1 MPFIQAT
8 RDAVLKPLATVVGIV
23 ERRNTMPILANVLIK
38 KHGSQISFLANDLE
52 VQITANADFGI
63 GEQDFATT
71 TNARKFLDILRS
83 LPDTGEVKIS
93 QSQSQANDGDDKLI
107 QNDNKLIIQSGRS
120 RFALQT
126 LPADNYPTVSQ
137 AQSWDAS
144 FKISQK
150 ALKNLFSMVSFA
162 MAQQDIRFYLNGML
176 LVLEP
181 GHLYGVTT
189 DGHRLAHNGVAIDEI
204 QQDLDVIIPRKTV
217 HEIQRLLSD
226 SEESLVQIDIS
237 TGQIRFSFD
246 EIQILSKLV
255 EGKFPDYKRVIPS
268 GYTNYFDIP
277 RETLYASL
285 QRTAI
290 MTTDKLKGVK
300 LQLADDLLKITSSN
314 AEQEEAKEE
323 LLVEYQAQAL
333 DMAFNVTYLL
343 DVLANVK
350 VETIRWYV
358 NQDGNSSVLLTIPEQ
373 DQFKYVVMPM
383 RI

>member
-38 KHGSQISFLANDLE
+38 KHGQQISFLANDLE
-52 VQITANADFGI
+52 VQITAHADFGI
-63 GEQDFATT
+63 GDENFSTT

-83 LPDTGEVKIS
+83 LPESGEVKIA
-93 QSQSQANDGDDKLI
+93 QS
-107 QNDNKLIIQSGRS
+107 DNKLNIQSGRS

-126 LPADNYPTVSQ
+126 LPADNYPTV
-137 AQSWDAS
+137 AKAETWDAS
-144 FKISQK
+144 FKVSQK
-150 ALKNLFSMVSFA
+150 ALKHLFSMVSFA

-181 GHLYGVTT
+181 GHVYGVTT
-189 DGHRLAHNGVAIDEI
+189 DGHRLAHNGLAVDEV
-204 QQDLDVIIPRKTV
+204 QQSLDVIIPRKTV

-226 SEESLVQIDIS
+226 SDESQVQVEIT
-237 TGQIRFSFD
+237 TGQIKFSFD
-246 EIQILSKLV
+246 DIQILSKLV

-268 GYTNYFDIP
+268 GYTNYFDIS
-277 RETLYASL
+277 RETLHASL

-290 MTTDKLKGVK
+290 MTTDKLKGIR
-300 LQLADDLLKITSSN
+300 LQLADNLLRISSSN
-314 AEQEEAKEE
+314 AEQEEANEE
-323 LLVEYQAQAL
+323 LLVEYDAQPL

-358 NQDGNSSVLLTIPEQ
+358 NNDGNSSVLITIPEQ